1 MPVTEN
7 TSLLFS
13 SFHLELVISENNA
26 WYFDQYKANNPLFS
40 NIISSR
46 WLEIFWLLFYKIVD
60 PKQSGPISITTTYNV
75 NITYISGTYL
85 KPKSELGRHC
95 GYWKAYKENIFKT
108 CIFPSFSAEL
118 CYYVLCNIYIFWNML
133 WMDFKHGVI
142 IIFWRLRI
150 IFFSNTFR
158 AVTSHYITTLF
169 FQKKLSRFF
178 NRVVVVLCRRYQKA
192 WLAAVLS
199 NDSFSFLDNAPN
211 YLVGSVIRTGTGA
224 LMRYFE
230 SITVWTQATKAVR
243 MIKVNDEGHIESPRP
258 PNSKVIALAPPVNRA
273 RSLYNRF
280 QMRGANL
287 YRTWKK
293 KKKTEIYF
301 LKAY

>member
-1 MPVTEN
+1 MLISPI
-7 TSLLFS
+7 
-13 SFHLELVISENNA
+13 LVV
-26 WYFDQYKANNPLFS
+26 P
-40 NIISSR
+40 
-46 WLEIFWLLFYKIVD
+46 
-60 PKQSGPISITTTYNV
+60 T
-75 NITYISGTYL
+75 L

-95 GYWKAYKENIFKT
+95 GYWKAHKENIFVT
-108 CIFPSFSAEL
+108 CIFLSFSAEL

-199 NDSFSFLDNAPN
+199 NDSFSF
-211 YLVGSVIRTGTGA
+211 G
-224 LMRYFE
+224 
-230 SITVWTQATKAVR
+230 
-243 MIKVNDEGHIESPRP
+243 
-258 PNSKVIALAPPVNRA
+258 
-273 RSLYNRF
+273 
-280 QMRGANL
+280 
-287 YRTWKK
+287 
-293 KKKTEIYF
+293 
-301 LKAY
+301 